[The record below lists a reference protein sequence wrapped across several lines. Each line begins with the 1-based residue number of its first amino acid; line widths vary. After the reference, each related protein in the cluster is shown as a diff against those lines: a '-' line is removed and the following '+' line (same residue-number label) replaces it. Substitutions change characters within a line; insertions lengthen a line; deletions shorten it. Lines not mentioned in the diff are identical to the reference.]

1 MEMEE
6 SAEKGAETED
16 GDREGDMKREEREE
30 TIDR

>member
-1 MEMEE
+1 MEE

-16 GDREGDMKREEREE
+16 GDREGDMKREREE